1 MQHSDCIVIGTG
13 GIGSAALF
21 HVAQRGV
28 RVVGIDRFP
37 PGHDRGSSH
46 GETRLIRLAYME
58 HPDYV
63 PLLRRAYSLWAEL
76 SERCNEQLYTETG
89 LLEVGPADG
98 YMVPGVRA
106 SARAHGLEVEEVSP
120 AEVERRFP
128 GYRVPDTMTA
138 IFEKCAGFLRVEA
151 CVVASIAE
159 AQKRGAQLRSG
170 EAVQSWQPDGNGVV
184 VTTDKG
190 QYAAE
195 RLIITPG
202 AWAPSLLDSL
212 QISFSLLRKSLFW
225 YQTNDAVYTVENGCP
240 CFFYETPQGNF
251 YGFPAKDAS
260 GLKVAEHSGGQPLSD
275 AFALNRDVNPDDQH
289 QVEHFLQT
297 YLPGVSLQRQKH
309 VACMYTMSP
318 DEHFVADRH
327 PDYPQVSFVA
337 GLSGHGFKFASVLGE
352 ILSQLALDG
361 QTPLPIGF
369 LSSKRFQHQRRMTPL

>member
-1 MQHSDCIVIGTG
+1 MQQADCIVIGTG

-21 HVAQRGV
+21 HAAQRGA

-98 YMVPGVRA
+98 DMVPGVRA
-106 SARAHGLEVEEVSP
+106 SAQEHGLEVEELSP

-128 GYRVPDTMTA
+128 GYRVPETMTA
-138 IFEKCAGFLRVEA
+138 IFEKCAGFLQVEA
-151 CVVASIAE
+151 CVVAAITE
-159 AQKRGAQLRSG
+159 AQKLGAELRSG
-170 EAVQSWQPDGNGVV
+170 EAVQSWQPNGSGVV
-184 VTTDKG
+184 VTTDKE

-202 AWAPSLLDSL
+202 AWASSLLDSL
-212 QISFSLLRKSLFW
+212 RIPFSLLRKSLFW
-225 YQTNDAVYTVENGCP
+225 YQTNDPVYTVENGCP
-240 CFFYETPQGNF
+240 CFFYETPHGNF

-275 AFALNRDVNPDDQH
+275 PFALNQDVDPDDQR
-289 QVEHFLQT
+289 QVEQFLQT

-318 DEHFVADRH
+318 DEHFVVDQH

-352 ILSQLALDG
+352 VLSQLALDG
-361 QTPLPIGF
+361 RTPLPIEF
-369 LSSKRFQHQRRMTPL
+369 LSSKRFQPQ

>member
-76 SERCNEQLYTETG
+76 SERCGEQLYTETG

-106 SARAHGLEVEEVSP
+106 SAREHGLEVEELSP

-151 CVVASIAE
+151 CVVAHIAE

-170 EAVQSWQPDGNGVV
+170 EAVQSWQPDGNSVV

-212 QISFSLLRKSLFW
+212 QIPFSLLRKSLFW
-225 YQTNDAVYTVENGCP
+225 YQTSDPVYTVENGCP

-275 AFALNRDVNPDDQH
+275 PFALNRDINPDDQH

-318 DEHFVADRH
+318 DEHFVVDRH

-369 LSSKRFQHQRRMTPL
+369 LSSKRFQHQ